1 MRAAGAR
8 RLHLATTRSP
18 PPLHPSVRNASTTVP
33 RQHHPLPDNNHR
45 DDRPRF
51 TALPRLLTSNGLDAA
66 SGKMLD
72 TVLDVV
78 TVTVLGMSTT
88 QLGLLNALSTISFLL
103 LAVPLGSV
111 VDARG
116 ATRVLPVVLTSK
128 VAILAAMTALL
139 IGGALHPV
147 VLMALV
153 TALGVL
159 TVAAENAQ
167 VSAVPLIEPDH
178 GRIATAVA
186 SLSAADRVAGVV
198 IPGATGLLLAAVG
211 ASRMLTVA
219 TVLAVLALVAALGLR
234 RSQQRQSAESDEQ
247 ARGAEEAG
255 APAARS
261 SMLAG
266 FHELASDRLLL
277 ASVILTTAGNRGL
290 AIGDPVE
297 AVLVLRR
304 LGLGAAYWG
313 ALGTVGAVSGLVAAA
328 VAPRIVRAVEA
339 RRIFAVGAMAQAF
352 VATLPLASLLLPGA
366 GAVLMIVFSALWSV
380 TLTVTNIAAGSHL
393 ATAVDPAVLGRT
405 AAASRTL
412 TMGSVPLA
420 ALLGGW
426 LGDAVGLAAPLVV
439 WPGLTLAAA
448 LGFVL
453 LTRGQIE

>member
-1 MRAAGAR
+1 M
-8 RLHLATTRSP
+8 
-18 PPLHPSVRNASTTVP
+18 P
-33 RQHHPLPDNNHR
+33 RQNHPLPDHNHHA
-45 DDRPRF
+45 DRPRP
-51 TALPRLLTSNGLDAA
+51 TVLPRLLTSNGLDAA

-88 QLGLLNALSTISFLL
+88 QLGLLNALGTISFLL

-111 VDARG
+111 ADARG
-116 ATRVLPVVLTSK
+116 ATRVLPVVLTGK
-128 VAILAAMTALL
+128 VAILAATMSLL
-139 IGGALHPV
+139 IAGALHPV

-211 ASRMLTVA
+211 ASRMLSVA
-219 TVLAVLALVAALGLR
+219 TVLAVLALVAVLGLR
-234 RSQQRQSAESDEQ
+234 RSQQSHPAESEEQ
-247 ARGAEEAG
+247 APGDHEAD
-255 APAARS
+255 APATRS
-261 SMLAG
+261 SMLSG
-266 FHELASDRLLL
+266 FHELTSDRLLL
-277 ASVILTTAGNRGL
+277 ASVILTTAGNMGL
-290 AIGDPVE
+290 AIGDSVE

-304 LGLGAAYWG
+304 LELGAAYWG

-339 RRIFAVGAMAQAF
+339 RRIFAAGAIVQAL
-352 VATLPLASLLLPGA
+352 VAALPLASLLLPGA
-366 GAVLMIVFSALWSV
+366 GTVLMLVFSALWSV
-380 TLTVTNIAAGSHL
+380 TLTVTNIAAGSYL
-393 ATAVDPAVLGRT
+393 ATAVDSAVLGRT

-412 TMGSVPLA
+412 TMGSVPVA
-420 ALLGGW
+420 SFLGGW
-426 LGDAVGLAAPLVV
+426 LGDAAGLAAPLVV
-439 WPGLTLAAA
+439 WPALTLAAA
-448 LGFVL
+448 LGFVV
-453 LTRGQIE
+453 LTRRGAE

>member
-1 MRAAGAR
+1 M
-8 RLHLATTRSP
+8 
-18 PPLHPSVRNASTTVP
+18 
-33 RQHHPLPDNNHR
+33 PDNNHP
-45 DDRPRF
+45 DHRPRS

-66 SGKMLD
+66 SGTMLD

-88 QLGLLNALSTISFLL
+88 QLGLLNALGTISFLL

-111 VDARG
+111 VDAHG
-116 ATRVLPVVLTSK
+116 ATRVLPVVLTGK
-128 VAILAAMTALL
+128 VAILAATTALL
-139 IGGALHPV
+139 TTGTLQPAALMV
-147 VLMALV
+147 LV

-159 TVAAENAQ
+159 TAAAENAQ

-211 ASRMLTVA
+211 ANRMLSVA

-234 RSQQRQSAESDEQ
+234 RSQQRQPEDSEKHVPDDDE
-247 ARGAEEAG
+247 AD
-255 APAARS
+255 APATRS
-261 SMLAG
+261 SMFSG
-266 FHELASDRLLL
+266 FHELTSDRLLL
-277 ASVILTTAGNRGL
+277 ASVILTTAGNMGL
-290 AIGDPVE
+290 AIGDSVE

-304 LGLGAAYWG
+304 LELGAAYWG
-313 ALGTVGAVSGLVAAA
+313 GLGTVGAVSGLVAAA

-339 RRIFAVGAMAQAF
+339 RRIFAVGAMVQAF
-352 VATLPLASLLLPGA
+352 VAALPLASLLLPGA

-380 TLTVTNIAAGSHL
+380 TLTVTNIAAGSYL

-412 TMGSVPLA
+412 TMGSVPVA
-420 ALLGGW
+420 AFLGGW
-426 LGDAVGLAAPLVV
+426 LGDVVGLAAPLIV

-448 LGFVL
+448 IGFVA
-453 LTRGQIE
+453 LTGRRPA

>member
-1 MRAAGAR
+1 M
-8 RLHLATTRSP
+8 
-18 PPLHPSVRNASTTVP
+18 P
-33 RQHHPLPDNNHR
+33 RQNHPLPDHNHHA
-45 DDRPRF
+45 DRPRP
-51 TALPRLLTSNGLDAA
+51 TVLPRLLTSNGLDAA

-88 QLGLLNALSTISFLL
+88 QLGLLNALGTISFLL

-116 ATRVLPVVLTSK
+116 AARVLPVVLTGK
-128 VAILAAMTALL
+128 VAILAATTSLL
-139 IGGALHPV
+139 IAGALHPV

-277 ASVILTTAGNRGL
+277 ASVILTTAGNMGL
-290 AIGDPVE
+290 AIGDSVE

-304 LGLGAAYWG
+304 LDLGAAYWG
-313 ALGTVGAVSGLVAAA
+313 ALGTVGAVSGLVSAA
-328 VAPRIVRAVEA
+328 VSPRIVRAIEA
-339 RRIFAVGAMAQAF
+339 RRIFAAGAMVQAL
-352 VATLPLASLLLPGA
+352 VAALPLASLLLPGA
-366 GAVLMIVFSALWSV
+366 GAALMLVFSALWSV
-380 TLTVTNIAAGSHL
+380 TLTVTNIAAGSYL
-393 ATAVDPAVLGRT
+393 ATTVAPAVLGRT
-405 AAASRTL
+405 SAASRTL
-412 TMGSVPLA
+412 TMGSVPVA
-420 ALLGGW
+420 AFLGGW
-426 LGDAVGLAAPLVV
+426 LGDAAGLAAPLAL

-448 LGFVL
+448 IGFVI
-453 LTRGQIE
+453 LTRCRPE